1 MGYQLLPDYASVF
14 ALGNKNSR
22 ESIFEIQYQQ
32 GNQGQNSDF
41 VYPFLPLAS
50 DVKILTGIASQNR
63 QGGGFNT
70 PTFEMIG
77 TYETGDKRLEAS
89 IAVAEGTGVIGD
101 MFIESVKSPI
111 GYKVPA
117 GKRAYPFIKKYLHPH
132 SLEQNTDDNFPI
144 YRYSDALLSMAEALN
159 EQNKSSEALTY
170 LNPVRVRAGLAAT
183 TTVSQAAL
191 REVILHERR
200 VEFAFENKR
209 WLDLVRTGN
218 AIEVMTKNGAYIR
231 AFHAGAAYI
240 PSNSYVVTQ
249 QKLLFPIP
257 NREVVIGKLTQN
269 PGY

>member
-1 MGYQLLPDYASVF
+1 MGYQLLSDYASVF

-41 VYPFLPLAS
+41 LYPFLPLSS
-50 DVKILTGIASQNR
+50 DVKIITGIPSQNR
-63 QGGGFNT
+63 QGGGWNT

-89 IAVAEGTGVIGD
+89 IAVAEGTGVVGD
-101 MFIESVKSPI
+101 MVIEAVKTPV
-111 GYKVPA
+111 GYKVPT

-159 EQNKSSEALTY
+159 EQNKSAEALTY
-170 LNPVRVRAGLAAT
+170 LNPVRVRAGLPAAT
-183 TTVSQAAL
+183 ASNQAAL
-191 REVILHERR
+191 REIILHERR

-218 AIEVMTKNGAYIR
+218 AIDVMTKNGAYIK
-231 AFHAGAAYI
+231 AAAAGQSYI
-240 PSNSYVVTQ
+240 PTTSYVVTQ

-257 NREVVIGKLTQN
+257 NREVLIGNLEQN